1 MSAFLSKIF
10 KSSKPKRPFC
20 SAVIVAAGS
29 GVRMNGINKLFSV
42 LDGKPV
48 LFHTLT
54 AFEKSPLIDEIVIV
68 SKTEEIFE
76 ISELVKEYGFKKVTK
91 VIRGGDRRQDSVL
104 SGLLEVS
111 AKSELSAIHDGA
123 RPLVTEKVISAALK
137 AAQEHNAAAPAVPV
151 KDTVKV
157 VKQGIIQSTPTR
169 SELYAVQTPQV
180 FKTDIIKAALTD
192 AISAKVELTDD
203 CMAIERL
210 GLTVKITEGDYENI
224 KITTPTDLVIAEA
237 IMRERDVSEK

>member
-1 MSAFLSKIF
+1 
-10 KSSKPKRPFC
+10 
-20 SAVIVAAGS
+20 
-29 GVRMNGINKLFSV
+29 MNGINKLFSD

-48 LFHTLT
+48 IVHTLT
-54 AFEKSPLIDEIVIV
+54 AFENSQVIDEIIIV

-76 ISELVKEYGFKKVTK
+76 ISELVKEYGFKKVSK

-104 SGLLEVS
+104 AGLMELS
-111 AKSELSAIHDGA
+111 SSSELAAIHDGA
-123 RPLVTEKVISAALK
+123 RPLVTEKVIAAAINAAL
-137 AAQEHNAAAPAVPV
+137 EHNAAAPAVPV

-192 AISAKVELTDD
+192 ANNAKVELTDD

-237 IMRERDVSEK
+237 IIRERGVSEK